1 MRKKPVRARVQ
12 CLSGYLIA
20 LLFLLPLHVSCSH
33 TRSLNKE
40 DLPVYSTDFQY
51 EENQTLILLVDLLPD
66 QVHLKRARIIE
77 GNYRPVV
84 EPLTQEEAV
93 RIQYLDDSNQVLLEK
108 VLDHPL
114 IQYREY
120 SDEKGQL
127 QYVRLEA
134 EKGALLLRSQYSKA
148 FKSIRIDY
156 GDQSIY
162 RKISTLA
169 LIMED

>member
-1 MRKKPVRARVQ
+1 M
-12 CLSGYLIA
+12 
-20 LLFLLPLHVSCSH
+20 
-33 TRSLNKE
+33 
-40 DLPVYSTDFQY
+40 
-51 EENQTLILLVDLLPD
+51 VDLLPD

-120 SDEKGQL
+120 SDEGGRL
-127 QYVRLEA
+127 QYVRVEA

-162 RKISTLA
+162 RKISTMA